1 MTKKNRIEY
10 LICTLSVL
18 ITGFIMY
25 GYLASLQPLGDE
37 SKLKSFLLFGFLGG
51 IGFSALVST
60 IILSVSFFK
69 KRSFAFKVI
78 ASILWPITFGVCVY
92 CGLFVYIPYQI
103 YNVVKIISLTKEEQQ
118 NDSSIK
124 KE

>member
-51 IGFSALVST
+51 IGFSA
-60 IILSVSFFK
+60 
-69 KRSFAFKVI
+69 
-78 ASILWPITFGVCVY
+78 
-92 CGLFVYIPYQI
+92 
-103 YNVVKIISLTKEEQQ
+103 
-118 NDSSIK
+118 
-124 KE
+124 